1 MSFRQVDLPGN
12 VPGSL
17 WLSSMPGR
25 FGTWKEFEDDARSTQ
40 LALVVCLTPRSEM
53 QELSPTYA
61 AAISRGGAAYDWL
74 HLPMPN
80 FGVPVDAQAFRRGVA
95 QIAQA
100 LSKGQ
105 SVMMHCAA
113 GMGRTGSAAACVLKA
128 LGLDTEDALQRVRQA
143 GSNPQNAQQ
152 SGLVEWF

>member
-1 MSFRQVDLPGN
+1 MSFRPVELPGE

-25 FGTWKEFEDDARSTQ
+25 FGSWDEFENDVRRTR
-40 LALVVCLTPRSEM
+40 LALVICLTPRSEM
-53 QELSPTYA
+53 QELSPAYA
-61 AAISRGGAAYDWL
+61 AAVARGGASWEWL

-80 FGVPVDAQAFRRGVA
+80 FGVPDDAPAFRRGVEH
-95 QIAQA
+95 IAQT

-105 SVMMHCAA
+105 AVMMHCAA

-128 LGLDTEDALQRVRQA
+128 LGLDTEEALQRVRQA
-143 GSNPQNAQQ
+143 GSNPQNAEQ
-152 SGLVEWF
+152 SGFVEWF